1 MVLSEIKKF
10 YAILEGRDRNR
21 LAFLV
26 VAIGVNS
33 LLEVSGI
40 GLVLPFLQLAATPN
54 AINDNALLSSMYQN
68 FGFTSERSLLLAL
81 GIGVVGLLCVSN
93 FVAAFTVLMRE
104 RIAASIDHQV
114 SMRLVRLYTN
124 MNYGFFLKNDSA
136 TLIKKIV
143 TDVSHL
149 VSGILLTGSQLVC
162 EVVLTGAITLLLLY
176 LQPFATTVTIL
187 VVGLLYGGVYFSRRS
202 YISRLGKERLE
213 IDRERFRTFVD
224 IISGIKSIQSY
235 GVQEWFT
242 KRHEQPSEAYAELQ
256 PKVAFISTLPRYFV
270 EALAYSSVVLTTLYL
285 VISGQ
290 DFLQA
295 LPMLILFA
303 LAGHRIIPSLNGI
316 YNCLA
321 KVLEAYPAIGY
332 IYDDLYSAIAQPI
345 ESKGLAALQ
354 ERITFEDVCFRYETN
369 EDLVLNHISLTFTRG
384 SKIGIV
390 GPSGSGK
397 STLIEILMGL
407 LEPTAGTV
415 AIDET
420 MLDATTRHSW
430 HRQTGFVPQDVF
442 LYDDTVARNVAF
454 GCDKVD
460 LDWVQEC
467 CKIAQVHDFIQSELP
482 QGYATKLGE
491 QGIRLSGGQRQRIGL
506 ARALYG
512 KPEILL
518 LDEATSALDSVTER
532 HLVSAIYEY
541 FPDLTIVMIAHRIST
556 VEQCEVLYVLDRGR
570 LVGSGTYQSLV
581 DSSELFRGLA
591 SFSN

>member
-1 MVLSEIKKF
+1 
-10 YAILEGRDRNR
+10 
-21 LAFLV
+21 
-26 VAIGVNS
+26 
-33 LLEVSGI
+33 
-40 GLVLPFLQLAATPN
+40 
-54 AINDNALLSSMYQN
+54 
-68 FGFTSERSLLLAL
+68 
-81 GIGVVGLLCVSN
+81 
-93 FVAAFTVLMRE
+93 
-104 RIAASIDHQV
+104 
-114 SMRLVRLYTN
+114 
-124 MNYGFFLKNDSA
+124 
-136 TLIKKIV
+136 IKKIV

-176 LQPFATTVTIL
+176 LQPLATAGTIL

-202 YISRLGKERLE
+202 YIARLGKERLE

-235 GVQEWFT
+235 GVQDWFT
-242 KRHEQPSEAYAELQ
+242 KRHEQLSATYAELQ

-290 DFLQA
+290 DFLQV

-345 ESKGLAALQ
+345 EPKGLATLQ
-354 ERITFEDVCFRYETN
+354 ERITLDNVCFRYETN
-369 EDLVLNHISLTFTRG
+369 EDLVLDQVSLTFTRG

-407 LEPTAGTV
+407 LEPTEGTV
-415 AIDET
+415 SIDAT
-420 MLDATTRHSW
+420 QLDATTRHSW
-430 HRQTGFVPQDVF
+430 RRQTGFVPQDVF

-454 GCDKVD
+454 GCNEVD
-460 LDWVQEC
+460 LNWVQEC
-467 CKIAQVHDFIQSELP
+467 CKIAQVHDFIQSQLP
-482 QGYATKLGE
+482 EGYCTKLGE

-512 KPEILL
+512 RPEILL

-532 HLVSAIYEY
+532 NLVSAIYEY
-541 FPDLTIVMIAHRIST
+541 FPALTIVMIAHRIST

-570 LVGSGTYQSLV
+570 MVGSGTYSSLV
-581 DSSELFRGLA
+581 ESSELFRGLA